1 MKEQDARQAVR
12 AAISQVA
19 PDVEPDDL
27 EGRARLRQDLE
38 LDSLD
43 FLHLV
48 ETIAK
53 TTGVDIPER
62 DYPAVATVDGLVN
75 YLAGHG

>member
-1 MKEQDARQAVR
+1 MNEQEARQAVQ
-12 AAISQVA
+12 AAITQVA
-19 PDVEPDDL
+19 PDVEPEDL
-27 EGRARLRQDLE
+27 EGGARLPQDLE

-48 ETIAK
+48 ETIARS
-53 TTGVDIPER
+53 TGVDIPER

-75 YLAGHG
+75 YLAGHR

>member
-1 MKEQDARQAVR
+1 MKEQDARHAVQ

-27 EGRARLRQDLE
+27 EGSARLRQDLE

-53 TTGVDIPER
+53 STGVDIPER
-62 DYPAVATVDGLVN
+62 DYPAVATVDGLIG